1 MRQSERTLPRP
12 RIVPTAGQRVKG
24 RIYSAGLGLENLA
37 RSAGIAPSTLSRY
50 LGGDLRSRSTQHDIW
65 FAFRA
70 MTGVEISM
78 ADFWGS
84 LLSTEVAA

>member
-1 MRQSERTLPRP
+1 MNQSQTTSPRR

-24 RIYSAGLGLENLA
+24 RIIAAGLKLEDLA
-37 RSAGIAPSTLSRY
+37 RAAGIAPSTLSCY
-50 LGGDLRSRSTQHDIW
+50 LTGYRSDRTTQHEIW

-70 MTGVEISM
+70 MTGIEISM
-78 ADFWGS
+78 VEFWGS